1 MSTQVYESYQPSKE
15 IRNSYRLPTINWD
28 KFARILTQ
36 WQQNHRTRKAL
47 AELSDEQLKDI
58 GLSREQAHAEAS
70 KPFWI
75 G

>member
-36 WQQNHRTRKAL
+36 WQQNYHTRNAL

-58 GLSREQAHAEAS
+58 GLRREQAIVEVN
-70 KPFWI
+70 KPFWR
-75 G
+75 